1 MIKKG
6 CRSILRICNPGEL
19 ISADAFEKLFQ
30 EHIGSL
36 FAVEIV
42 SSASLFG
49 QILDCFPEGF
59 EIDQENLLVERFFS
73 KKIGVYDFFSP
84 GFGAFQTAPFFL
96 AKRNQGAL
104 KTRLLLIAHAPGAML
119 MEWALI
125 APLLKSGDLIIAP
138 SSNAKAEILLIAP
151 QLSPFVEVIPHPV
164 HLLPNPFQSPTSTL
178 SSIPENRFVSLSRIH
193 PDKLIHR
200 QIEAFAQLCQ
210 RGEFSN
216 LKLDIAGP
224 LTDSQGLELHYS
236 RFLKALI
243 KRLGLEDRVNLLGP
257 VYGDQA
263 KADLFSGARA
273 LLNLSVSLDES
284 FGKSIVEGLGSGL
297 PVICTDWN
305 GFSETAGDTGLLV
318 PVVFKGKGNP
328 DLRSE
333 DLAKVM
339 DNVLV
344 SPIAEADCR
353 AQAKRSQPQKI
364 ASRYKQ
370 VLEQALF
377 IIPVTGAVLSKDNML
392 ELDFDRSGLLAT
404 LAPLQIFSYTEI
416 FTFYLEH
423 LYEDMKIVTGACEIS
438 DKPSPGAIIQG
449 IMMSALGR
457 PLSKF
462 LAHQSAKVV
471 TMSRNRDDKIKT
483 QGDVQPGCGSR
494 DDFFRRLTNVC
505 KTRSSQRSQEISLLY
520 CAFSDQL
527 ENFRVGLL
535 EMLAQGYQSS
545 GITYLSI
552 ELKLLEKQL
561 PEAFT
566 LALESLKHDPPT
578 EFDFSRLRQLA
589 KIARKMGA
597 PEKALP
603 KLDDW
608 LEQFAETPNSG
619 VVWLDLCANAA
630 AAGQEFLPQAKRAFF
645 KAYELLGDIP
655 ALQKL
660 DGVVKNSD
668 ILQCY
673 SFPALT

>member
-1 MIKKG
+1 MKMIKKG
-6 CRSILRICNPGEL
+6 CRSILRISNPGEM

-30 EHIGSL
+30 EHIGSM

-42 SSASLFG
+42 SAVSLFG
-49 QILDCFPEGF
+49 QILDCFSDGS
-59 EIDQENLLVERFFS
+59 EIDLANLQIERFFS
-73 KKIGVYDFFSP
+73 EKIALYDFFSP
-84 GFGAFQTAPFFL
+84 GFGAFSAAPFFL
-96 AKRNQGAL
+96 EKRNQGFL
-104 KTRLLLIAHAPGAML
+104 KTRLLLIAHAPGAMV

-125 APLLKSGDLIIAP
+125 APLLKPGDLIIAP

-164 HLLPNPFQSPTSTL
+164 HLLPKPSQTPVSTL
-178 SSIPENRFVSLSRIH
+178 SSFRDKRFVSLSRIH

-200 QIEAFAQLCQ
+200 QIEAFAELCQ
-210 RGEFSN
+210 RGKNN

-224 LTDSQGLELHYS
+224 LSDSQGLELHYS
-236 RFLKALI
+236 RFLKALV
-243 KRLGLEDRVNLLGP
+243 KRLGLEDRVNFLGP

-263 KADLFSGARA
+263 KADLFAGACA

-305 GFSETAGDTGLLV
+305 GFNETAGDTGLLV

-328 DLRSE
+328 DLRPE

-339 DNVLV
+339 ANVLA

-377 IIPVTGAVLSKDNML
+377 MVPETGTVASEDKTL

-404 LAPLQIFSYTEI
+404 LAPLQIFSYAEI

-423 LYEDMKIVTGACEIS
+423 FYENMKITTGACEIS
-438 DKPSPGAIIQG
+438 TNSTPGAIVQG
-449 IMMSALGR
+449 IMNTSLSR

-462 LAHQSAKVV
+462 LAHQPEKIV
-471 TMSRNRDDKIKT
+471 TMLQGRDNEIKKT
-483 QGDVQPGCGSR
+483 QYGKQPDCSSYN
-494 DDFFRRLTNVC
+494 DFFRRLANVG
-505 KTRSSQRSQEISLLY
+505 KTCSSQRSQEISLLY
-520 CAFSDQL
+520 CALNDQL
-527 ENFRVGLL
+527 ENFRFGITEL
-535 EMLAQGYQSS
+535 LAQGYQSC
-545 GITYLSI
+545 GITYLTI

-561 PEAFT
+561 SEAFV
-566 LALESLKHDPPT
+566 LSLDSFNHDYPT
-578 EFDFSRLRQLA
+578 EFDCSRLRQLA

-608 LEQFAETPNSG
+608 LEQFPGAPDAG

-630 AAGQEFLPQAKRAFF
+630 IAGQEFLPEAKRAFL

-660 DGVVKNSD
+660 A
-668 ILQCY
+668 LRLAL
-673 SFPALT
+673 PALT